1 MELFLPR
8 LERPN
13 FGDELNRWLW
23 PQLLGDA
30 FDGEGDLF
38 FGIGS
43 NIQQGYPTTRRKV
56 VLGAGG
62 YGAYGPQPEM
72 DGSWVFYFVRG
83 KQTARALGLDEALGL
98 GDAGIYIRSCEVPR
112 QRISGKVAFIP
123 HWESLWRGKWQ
134 EVCRLAGVHFV
145 DPTGPVEAV
154 LADIASADFVVT
166 EAMHGAIIAD
176 ALRVPW
182 IPIRPSHHI
191 HHMKWDDW
199 ASALDMQIDW
209 ERLPGSSLLETALQ
223 HAPFGG
229 RLSRSLSYQ
238 RRATALLRD
247 CTPDWMVQRT
257 ADRLHAMATQV
268 EPRLSH
274 DSAIESAHSRMLE
287 QLQRFVRQEGVGR
300 VLV

>member
-1 MELFLPR
+1 MELFFYRGELT
-8 LERPN
+8 N
-13 FGDELNRWLW
+13 FGDELNLWLW
-23 PQLLGDA
+23 PRLIEGL
-30 FDGEGDLF
+30 FDGVGDLF
-38 FGIGS
+38 FGVGS
-43 NIQQGYPTTRRKV
+43 NIRAGFPAARRKV
-56 VLGAGG
+56 VLGAG
-62 YGAYGPQPEM
+62 YGAYSPPPIV
-72 DGSWVFYFVRG
+72 DGSWSFYFVRG

-98 GDAGIYIRSCEVPR
+98 GDAGIYIRSCKVPR
-112 QRISGKVAFIP
+112 QRINGKVAFIP

-134 EVCRLAGVHFV
+134 EACRLAGVHFV

-209 ERLPGSSLLETALQ
+209 ARLPGSSLLEAALQ
-223 HAPFGG
+223 SAPSEG
-229 RLSRSLSYQ
+229 RLSRSLSRQ

-247 CTPDWMVQRT
+247 CTPNWMVQRT
-257 ADRLHAMATQV
+257 ADRLHAMTTQV
-268 EPRLSH
+268 QPQVSR
-274 DSAIESAHSRMLE
+274 DTAIESVHARMLE

>member
-1 MELFLPR
+1 
-8 LERPN
+8 
-13 FGDELNRWLW
+13 
-23 PQLLGDA
+23 
-30 FDGEGDLF
+30 
-38 FGIGS
+38 
-43 NIQQGYPTTRRKV
+43 
-56 VLGAGG
+56 
-62 YGAYGPQPEM
+62 
-72 DGSWVFYFVRG
+72 
-83 KQTARALGLDEALGL
+83 
-98 GDAGIYIRSCEVPR
+98 
-112 QRISGKVAFIP
+112 
-123 HWESLWRGKWQ
+123 
-134 EVCRLAGVHFV
+134 
-145 DPTGPVEAV
+145 
-154 LADIASADFVVT
+154 
-166 EAMHGAIIAD
+166 
-176 ALRVPW
+176 
-182 IPIRPSHHI
+182 
-191 HHMKWDDW
+191 
-199 ASALDMQIDW
+199 MQIDW